1 MLDRIFSN
9 NSEKI
14 TNRLWLYFFII
25 VLVNI
30 SFKVIQLGF
39 SSFWYDEIVSVE
51 SAWLNFGHIKHVSEW
66 DNNPPFYYYCLSVW
80 IKLFNDSEYCV
91 RLLSVIFSSLSAGVI
106 FLIAN
111 KFFNKTTAIVVSFLY
126 LSNNFLYFY
135 SHEARAYALIGL
147 LVLVSSYFFLNFK
160 EKNTW
165 KHICILGLVNFLI
178 VYTHY
183 IAGLVLVFEV
193 LFMLFYFDKKQKIKF
208 SYSILLS
215 ILFIFLRFTKKQF
228 LLIFAFNSPESTFW
242 LKKSE
247 FSYLQ
252 EVLSEFFFDYYL
264 IIPFCFIILLG
275 LVLGYKYNNK
285 ESNFATIYSL
295 VAGLGSVFIV
305 YLLGIK
311 VSIFLDRYL
320 IFAVPFIYILIAYGF
335 SFIKNKYLG
344 IVFSMLF
351 FIYFSFKIDYK
362 TIKPMDYKNAV
373 GFIKHVTTAEDLII
387 VKFNAVPSLFC
398 YYYEK
403 DYLKLQK
410 KKLTNAPNVLI
421 YKSWANIGVDLTNY
435 KRVIVVDAFEDLNPE
450 DTEFKINLSK
460 QKSSNSVVSFYKGV
474 KITFYQ

>member
-1 MLDRIFSN
+1 MLDKFFAN
-9 NSEKI
+9 NSKKI
-14 TNRLWLYFFII
+14 TNSLWLYFLII

-30 SFKVIQLGF
+30 LFKVIQLDF

-193 LFMLFYFDKKQKIKF
+193 LFMLFYFDKQQKIKF
-208 SYSILLS
+208 SYSLLITIVLIL
-215 ILFIFLRFTKKQF
+215 IRFTKKQF
-228 LLIFAFNSPESTFW
+228 LLIFAFNSPGSVFW

-247 FSYLQ
+247 FSYLL
-252 EVLSEFFFDYYL
+252 EVLSDFFFDYYL
-264 IIPFCFIILLG
+264 IIPLLLAIALG
-275 LVLGYKYNNK
+275 LVLSYKYKTK
-285 ESNFATIYSL
+285 ESNFAAIYSII
-295 VAGLGSVFIV
+295 VGLGSIVIV
-305 YLLGIK
+305 YIVGIK

-320 IFAVPFIYILIAYGF
+320 IFAVPFIYILVAYGF
-335 SFIKNKYLG
+335 SFLKNKYIG
-344 IVFSMLF
+344 IIFFMLF

-362 TIKPMDYKNAV
+362 TTKPMDYKNAV
-373 GFIKHVTTAEDLII
+373 GFIKQITKAEDLII

-421 YKSWANIGVDLTNY
+421 CKSLADIGVDLTNY

-450 DTEFKINLSK
+450 DTEFKTNLSK